1 MFPSMSPWWHHLFL
15 GWLLAGTAVVA
26 METSARNA
34 AITAGQAVVDR
45 QCVKCHGPLEKKG
58 GLELDTP
65 AAVLKGGREGPVL
78 VPGHPETSKLILALS
93 PEADPHMPPK
103 KQISEAEISV
113 LRAWVAALGEVAAE
127 PASLDPTPVLSPEA
141 AAHIPGEATAA
152 IDYLL
157 QAGWKQRGIQ
167 PTGLC
172 DDLTFV
178 RRVYLD
184 LAGRIPRPEEVAGFV
199 QDAGSQKREQC
210 VDRLLANEEYAR
222 TQREFWDAI
231 LMGRHAGRREKRRQE
246 NGWFSFLE
254 DAFRRNRPWNEVV
267 SDLVVARPG
276 SATNSGAAWFLYE
289 RKNDHQQMAEAVAP
303 LIYGTRVDCA
313 QCHDHPLSRE
323 IKQAHYWA
331 LVAAFNRSKNVEGG
345 PPMIA
350 ESAIG
355 GFINFTNLKKE
366 SQPAVL
372 TLLNGRVI
380 PEDRPAADAKED
392 DGAGRYVDASAKPK
406 VPKFSRRAELAR
418 AVTQDNPLLARAFV
432 NFTWAQLM
440 GRGIVHPVDEI
451 NSKHPPSHPELLNW
465 LASDFQA
472 HGQDVRRLVR
482 AIVLSRG
489 YQLAPPSGAD
499 RPAPEAFAAAAERSL
514 LAETIARSAQIASGR
529 TAVDPVLRQALI
541 EAFPDVL
548 PRVTRATIQQA
559 MLLAYNERLE
569 ALFASSDNE
578 PGTKPAVPLES
589 AVAVREVFQ
598 RILIRD
604 ADTEELARAVAFLEQ
619 RRDRPAAALAQLRW
633 ALVAGPEFLIN
644 R

>member
-1 MFPSMSPWWHHLFL
+1 MSPWWCRFL
-15 GWLLAGTAVVA
+15 TGWLLAGTAVFA
-26 METSARNA
+26 GETSIRSAVIA
-34 AITAGQAVVDR
+34 AGQAVVDR
-45 QCVKCHGPLEKKG
+45 QCVKCHGPLEQKG

-65 AAVLKGGREGPVL
+65 AAVLKGGREGLVL

-103 KQISEAEISV
+103 KQISDAEIAV
-113 LRAWVAALGEVAAE
+113 LRAWVAALGQVAAE
-127 PASLDPTPVLSPEA
+127 PASIVPTPVLSPETVG
-141 AAHIPGEATAA
+141 HIPAEPTAA

-157 QAGWKQRGIQ
+157 QAGWQQRGIQ
-167 PTGLC
+167 PTGRC

-199 QDAGSQKREQC
+199 QDSGAQKREQC
-210 VDRLLANEEYAR
+210 VDRLLASEEYPR
-222 TQREFWDAI
+222 TQREFWDAL

-267 SDLVVARPG
+267 SDLVVARPEG
-276 SATNSGAAWFLYE
+276 STNSGAAWFLYE
-289 RKNDHQQMAEAVAP
+289 RRNDYQQMAEAVAP

-355 GFINFTNLKKE
+355 GFINFTNFKKE

-392 DGAGRYVDASAKPK
+392 DGAGRYVDANAKAK
-406 VPKFSRRAELAR
+406 VPKFSRRAELAH
-418 AVTQDNPLLARAFV
+418 AVTRDNPLLARAFV

-465 LASDFQA
+465 LAADFQG
-472 HGQDVRRLVR
+472 HSHDVRRLVR
-482 AIVLSRG
+482 TIVLSRG
-489 YQLAPPSGAD
+489 YQLAPPSGSD
-499 RPAPEAFAAAAERSL
+499 RPAPEAFAAAAERPL
-514 LAETIARSAQIASGR
+514 LAETLARSAQIASGR
-529 TAVDPVLRQALI
+529 VAVDPLLRQALI

-548 PRVTRATIQQA
+548 PRETRATIQQA
-559 MLLAYNERLE
+559 MLLANNERLE
-569 ALFASSDNE
+569 ALFASPDSE
-578 PGTKPAVPLES
+578 PGARSAAPLES
-589 AVAVREVFQ
+589 AVAVQEVFQ

-604 ADTEELARAVAFLEQ
+604 ADAEELARAVAFLEQ